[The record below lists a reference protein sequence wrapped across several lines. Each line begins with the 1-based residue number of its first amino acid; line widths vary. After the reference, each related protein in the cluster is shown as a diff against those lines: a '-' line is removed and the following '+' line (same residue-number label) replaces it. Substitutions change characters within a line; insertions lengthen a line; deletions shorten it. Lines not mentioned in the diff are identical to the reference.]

1 MSNEVTFP
9 ELNPASALADADI
22 FAVLQ
27 GGVVKGATLA
37 QVLAKAVL
45 EEDEL
50 SATFPIG
57 SLATGTKVLVFNNR
71 RIGTVIGADSRV
83 SAGTCTLTFQIAD
96 QDGSNATN
104 ITDLASLSVTTTL
117 LESTATAANI
127 MLKTGTADRQ
137 LQAVIGGSPT
147 TGAELLINL
156 RYKVA

>member
-45 EEDEL
+45 EDDEL
-50 SATFPIG
+50 SATFTFS
-57 SLATGTKVLVFNNR
+57 SLAAGTEILVLNNR
-71 RIGTVIGADSRV
+71 RIGTIVGADLRMTSG
-83 SAGTCTLTFQIAD
+83 SCTVTFQIAD

-104 ITDLASLSVTTTL
+104 ITGLASLSVTTTL
-117 LESTATAANI
+117 LESTATAANT

-137 LQAVIGGSPT
+137 LQIVIASPSG
-147 TGAELLINL
+147 TGKLLIQP